1 MRLPE
6 TPKAEPKNPM
16 ADISAKDVKALRD
29 ETGAGMMDAKKALV
43 AADGDMEAA
52 KQALREKGLAKAS
65 GRGDRENM
73 EGAALVVGD
82 SAKAAIVHVKCE
94 TDFSAKSDS
103 FVAFVQKLAD
113 AVLAEGAEAGQASL
127 ATDLEDLK
135 LLLKENIEVAVA
147 EVLEAGDGNIL
158 DSYVHMQEGRGTN
171 AVVIEG
177 SGIDADTLHQVA
189 LHVAF
194 AKPMCLTRDEVPAEE
209 VEAERANLL
218 EITKAEGKPEQAWDK
233 IVDGRI
239 SAWLGERVLLDQGL
253 HCDKVT
259 VGATVG
265 SGEIVRFVQAYTGA

>member
-1 MRLPE
+1 
-6 TPKAEPKNPM
+6 M

-73 EGAALVVGD
+73 EGVVAVVGD
-82 SAKAAIVHVKCE
+82 SAKSAIVHVKCE
-94 TDFSAKSDS
+94 TDFSAKSDG
-103 FVAFVQKLAD
+103 FVGFVNTLAD
-113 AVLAEGAEAGQASL
+113 SVLAQGADAAKASL
-127 ATDLEDLK
+127 ETELEDLK
-135 LLLKENIEVAVA
+135 LLLKENIEIAVA
-147 EVLEAGDGNIL
+147 DVIEPAEGNLL
-158 DSYVHMQEGRGTN
+158 DTYVHMQEGRGKN

-177 SGIDADTLHQVA
+177 SGIDAETLHQVA
-189 LHVAF
+189 LHIAF
-194 AKPMCLTRDEVPAEE
+194 AKPLCLTRDEVPAAEI
-209 VEAERANLL
+209 EAERANLL

-253 HCDKVT
+253 HGDKVT
-259 VGATVG
+259 VGATIG
-265 SGEIVRFVQAYTGA
+265 DGEIVRFVQAFTGA